1 VRAPIGLLLALV
13 AIPLCPA
20 TVRGAASSPSLEVA
34 ATTFR
39 VTLPDG
45 RVLASPELIGAVLDV
60 ADEAGRTMT
69 VRIDAVAPDPSDRD
83 GDVWLHQFSVRGIA
97 TGGWRNLCTT
107 PGPDGIVA
115 GFPLAGSWTSDRRHL
130 QGSSSFTVTCTA
142 GAIGKCLRFGYKPWR
157 DAAAGEPLWDYHQAC
172 VRMVRADYAGDG
184 IGYTR
189 DGTLIDLSDRLGIQ
203 RPEADPARPAL
214 AFEAAWG
221 PDGAVCVRRTR
232 IPEVLS
238 TNDLAERYPQL
249 ADRIGP
255 DCTEAV
261 GALMWNRS

>member
-1 VRAPIGLLLALV
+1 MRPLVRLLLALLV
-13 AIPLCPA
+13 APLCPA
-20 TVRGAASSPSLEVA
+20 MGQGAAGTSSLEVA
-34 ATTFR
+34 GTSFR

-45 RVLASPELIGAVLDV
+45 RVLGSPALIGAVLDV
-60 ADEAGRTMT
+60 ADEAGRNMT

-83 GDVWLHQFSVRGIA
+83 GDVWLHHFSVRDIG
-97 TGGWRNLCTT
+97 TGGWRDLCTA
-107 PGPDGIVA
+107 PGPDGTVA
-115 GFPLAGSWTSDRRHL
+115 GFPLAGSWTSDGRHL
-130 QGSSSFTVTCTA
+130 RGSSGFTVTCTA
-142 GAIGKCLRFGYKPWR
+142 GAIGKCVRFGYKPWR
-157 DAAAGEPLWDYHQAC
+157 DAAGEPLWDYHQAC
-172 VRMVRADYAGDG
+172 VRMARADYAGDG
-184 IGYTR
+184 VGHTR

-203 RPEADPARPAL
+203 RPGEDPPGRTL
-214 AFEAAWG
+214 HFEAASG